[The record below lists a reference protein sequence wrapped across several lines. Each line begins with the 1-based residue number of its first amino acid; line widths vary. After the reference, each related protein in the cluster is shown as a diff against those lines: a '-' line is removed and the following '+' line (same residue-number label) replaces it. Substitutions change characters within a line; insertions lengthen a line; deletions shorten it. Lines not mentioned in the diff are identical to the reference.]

1 MYSQRF
7 DAIMEILYG
16 VSNCFEVRAMGRN
29 QDAIDRR
36 NSAAQKLAKDYGD
49 TLWHYTNIRALDGIL
64 SKKEIW

>member
-1 MYSQRF
+1 MYYLSF
-7 DAIMEILYG
+7 DDIMEIVYG
-16 VSNCFEVRAMGRN
+16 ESHCFVVRAMGLSHE
-29 QDAIDRR
+29 AIARR